1 MNWEAPTLRE
11 TARFAVRSGRSGAFK
26 RLPLLFYVFFSYCC
40 WGRRKLAEAL
50 AMTERVSE
58 IVRAMEPRFAQLIPS
73 FFPALL
79 SSRLCRFGAIDREL
93 SQHAPQPPAAVM
105 SPAISWTGNQLQG
118 ATSPETGDDFF
129 VA

>member
-1 MNWEAPTLRE
+1 
-11 TARFAVRSGRSGAFK
+11 
-26 RLPLLFYVFFSYCC
+26 
-40 WGRRKLAEAL
+40 
-50 AMTERVSE
+50 MTERVAE

-93 SQHAPQPPAAVM
+93 SQHAPHPPAAVM
-105 SPAISWTGNQLQG
+105 SPVNSWTGNQLQG
-118 ATSPETGDDFF
+118 VTSPETGDDFF